1 MRAVVWIVE
10 TTWEACVDEA
20 RAFLP
25 ADAEIT
31 LLHVAPGD
39 VEDLAAGGRA
49 ALLGRRPP
57 PPSGPPLRAIA
68 AGEAEALL
76 AEAQSRLGR
85 PAQLLARRGRA
96 EQEVVEACDGAD
108 LLVLGAGGDPD
119 SVIRRASLPLLLA
132 RWCPAGT
139 RVTDRILIA
148 IDDES
153 EPDRAAEAAGLL
165 ASRYG
170 GAVAVVSAAGT
181 TRRTCT
187 PSSGRTTSR

>member
-1 MRAVVWIVE
+1 MTRHHHGDDPLGTPRPTLADTTPLFDSVICAVDRGP
-10 TTWEACVDEA
+10 TGHTA
-20 RAFLP
+20 REQAAALG
-25 ADAEIT
+25 AG
-31 LLHVAPGD
+31 GD
-39 VEDLAAGGRA
+39 VEYIITPRPTGGSG
-49 ALLGRRPP
+49 ALLDR
-57 PPSGPPLRAIA
+57 
-68 AGEAEALL
+68 
-76 AEAQSRLGR
+76 
-85 PAQLLARRGRA
+85 
-96 EQEVVEACDGAD
+96 CDGAD

-132 RWCPAGT
+132 RWCPPGT

-181 TRRTCT
+181 TRPTCT